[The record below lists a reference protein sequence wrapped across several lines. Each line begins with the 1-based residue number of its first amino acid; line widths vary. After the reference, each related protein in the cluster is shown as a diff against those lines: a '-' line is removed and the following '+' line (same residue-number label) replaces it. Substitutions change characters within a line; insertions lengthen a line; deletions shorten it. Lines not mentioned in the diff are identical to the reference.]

1 MSSRT
6 LSSEPGLA
14 VGSCSSRSRGGSS
27 GSLSIGCSSGW
38 SGSGRGRCCSLAA
51 GNFTSLGP
59 TPPLLVV
66 AGELQQHVGGG
77 DELKVP
83 SFPANYFFCLVVGND
98 QSVTVATGLVVL
110 DVDLLASE
118 LHLLAGLSQ
127 LVVDQAV
134 HVVFVLAPLGSL
146 VLERVAV
153 IDDNIDIS
161 GVSVPTDSVL
171 SKNYGEREGENTPE
185 KKTL

>member
-83 SFPANYFFCLVVGND
+83 SFPANYFFCLVVGD
-98 QSVTVATGLVVL
+98 GQSVTVATSLV

-127 LVVDQAV
+127 LVVYQTV
-134 HVVFVLAPLGSL
+134 HVVFVLAPL
-146 VLERVAV
+146 
-153 IDDNIDIS
+153 
-161 GVSVPTDSVL
+161 
-171 SKNYGEREGENTPE
+171 
-185 KKTL
+185 